1 LRAHLIKRILTIV
14 PVIFL
19 VSLIVFLLLHL
30 IPGDPALVYVGEDA
44 EPGEI
49 ERIRF
54 EMGLDRPLY
63 VQFGTWFVKIIRGDF
78 GESIIYQR
86 PVIDLILERLPVTLS
101 FGFFAMLISLMFAI
115 PSGILAAVNHNTYKD
130 YFFTFIAVLGISI
143 PGFWLSLM
151 FISTFSL
158 KLGWLPATGYV
169 PLTENFWG
177 GVECLILPST
187 AHALLT
193 AAIVAR
199 MLRSSMLEVLRQDFI
214 TTARGKGLPARW
226 VIYKHA
232 LKNAFAPTLTIIGFQ
247 IGAVIG
253 GSIIF
258 ETIFTLPGVGQMIY
272 TAIGDRDYPVVQ
284 GCLLIIALSFVLVNL
299 IVDLLYSYF
308 DPRIT
313 YEK

>member
-1 LRAHLIKRILTIV
+1 MRVYVIKRIMTIV

-19 VSLIVFLLLHL
+19 VSVIVFILIHF
-30 IPGDPALVYVGEDA
+30 IPGDPALVFVGEDA
-44 EPGEI
+44 APGEV
-49 ERIRF
+49 ELIRV
-54 EMGLDRPLY
+54 EMGLDKPLY
-63 VQFGTWFVKIIRGDF
+63 VQFGTWLSKIVRGDF

-86 PVIDLILERLPVTLS
+86 PVINLLIERLPVTLS
-101 FGFFAMLISLMFAI
+101 FGFFSMLISLLFAI
-115 PSGILAAVNHNTYKD
+115 PAGIMAAANQNTYKD
-130 YFFTFIAVLGISI
+130 YFFTLIAVLGISI
-143 PGFWLSLM
+143 PGFWLALM
-151 FISTFSL
+151 FIFIFSL
-158 KLGWLPATGYV
+158 KLGWLPAIGYI
-169 PLTENFWG
+169 PLTQDFLG
-177 GVECLILPST
+177 GLKCLILPST
-187 AHALLT
+187 AHAMLT

-199 MLRSSMLEVLRQDFI
+199 MLRSSMLEVLRQDYI
-214 TTARGKGLPARW
+214 TTARGKGLPERW

-232 LKNAFAPTLTIIGFQ
+232 LKNAFAPTLTVIGFQ

-284 GCLLIIALSFVLVNL
+284 GCLLIIAFSFVLVNL

-313 YEK
+313 YER

>member
-1 LRAHLIKRILTIV
+1 VRVYIIKRILTIV

-19 VSLIVFLLLHL
+19 VSFIVFLLLHL
-30 IPGDPALVYVGEDA
+30 IPGDPALVFVGEDA
-44 EPGEI
+44 DPGEV

-54 EMGLDRPLY
+54 EMGLDQPLY
-63 VQFGTWFVKIIRGDF
+63 VQFGTWFAKIIRGDF

-86 PVIDLILERLPVTLS
+86 PVIDLIWERLPVTLS
-101 FGFFAMLISLMFAI
+101 FGFLALLISLILAI
-115 PSGILAAVNHNTYKD
+115 PSGILAAANQNTYKD
-130 YFFTFIAVLGISI
+130 YFFTLIAVLGISI
-143 PGFWLSLM
+143 PGFWLALI
-151 FISTFSL
+151 FIFTFSL
-158 KLGWLPATGYV
+158 KLGWLPAIGYV
-169 PLTENFWG
+169 PLTQNFWG
-177 GVECLILPST
+177 GLKYLILPST
-187 AHALLT
+187 SHAFLT

-199 MLRSSMLEVLRQDFI
+199 MIRSSMLEVLRQDFI

-232 LKNAFAPTLTIIGFQ
+232 LKNAFAPTLTVIGFQ
-247 IGAVIG
+247 IGAVVG
-253 GSIIF
+253 GSVIF

-284 GCLLIIALSFVLVNL
+284 GCLLIVAFGFVLVNL

-313 YEK
+313 YEG

>member
-1 LRAHLIKRILTIV
+1 MLVYAIKRSLTIV
-14 PVIFL
+14 PVILL
-19 VSLIVFLLLHL
+19 VSLIVFLLIHF
-30 IPGDPALVYVGEDA
+30 IPGDPALVFVGEDA
-44 EPGEI
+44 APGEV

-54 EMGLDRPLY
+54 EMGLDQPLY
-63 VQFGTWFVKIIRGDF
+63 VQFGTWLAMVARGDF

-86 PVIDLILERLPVTLS
+86 PVIDLIWERLPVTLS
-101 FGFFAMLISLMFAI
+101 FGFFSMLISLMIAI
-115 PSGILAAVNHNTYKD
+115 PSGILAAVNQNTYKD

-143 PGFWLSLM
+143 PGFWLALM
-151 FISTFSL
+151 FIFTFSL
-158 KLGWLPATGYV
+158 KLGWLPAIGYI
-169 PLTENFWG
+169 PLTQDFWG

-214 TTARGKGLPARW
+214 TTARGKGLPERW

-232 LKNAFAPTLTIIGFQ
+232 LKNAFAPTLTVIGFQ

-258 ETIFTLPGVGQMIY
+258 ETIFTLPGIGQMIY

-284 GCLLIIALSFVLVNL
+284 GCLLVIAFSFVFVNL

-313 YEK
+313 YER